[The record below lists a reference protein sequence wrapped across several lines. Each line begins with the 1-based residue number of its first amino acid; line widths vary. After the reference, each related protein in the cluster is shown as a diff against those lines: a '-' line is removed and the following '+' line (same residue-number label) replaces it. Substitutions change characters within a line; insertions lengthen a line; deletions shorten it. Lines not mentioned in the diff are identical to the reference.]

1 VANEPSL
8 AVDGGISDCVA
19 SETAGT
25 KTIHSAAIAS
35 EDLLAAASA
44 PISATSKSLPS
55 TTLEETTSGSTQVS
69 SCASAEG
76 PVIQAA
82 DSLDNHK
89 SAEVDKLSQE
99 DKLLRQNDSV
109 LSNEAI
115 SSTSGSSDQQSSGLL
130 ETTSKHCKDNSE
142 DTIAGS
148 GSVSL
153 PAAPGTMDGPI
164 LEPSKVK
171 GASKGK
177 KKRKEFLQ
185 KADASGSTAD
195 LYNAYKGPEEKKE
208 AVASSESTANVST
221 SGTLKK
227 LPVDTAQT
235 DAVANELE
243 DWEDAADMSTPKLD
257 VSDKTQQVSDRS
269 AVTDK
274 KYSRD
279 FLLKFAE
286 NCTGLSEGFEITAD
300 LAEALM
306 TSNVSSHVIVHDSHP
321 SPGRKTNR
329 SGGMSWMDRRGSGVI
344 EYDKWN
350 KVPGAFHSGMRLDGS
365 GGNTEFRPGQGSN
378 FGVLRNPRPQGAMQH
393 GGGILSGS
401 MQSMVNQGGMQKNS
415 PDGERW
421 QRAANFQ
428 QRGLI
433 PSPSSQSPLQTMH
446 KAEKKYE
453 VGKVTDEEQ
462 AKQRQLKGILNKLT
476 PQNFEK
482 LFEQVKAVNIDNV
495 VTLTG
500 VISQIFEKA
509 LMEPTFCEMYA
520 NFCFHLAAALPDLCQ
535 DNEKITFKRLLLN
548 KCQEEFER
556 GEREQEE
563 ANKAD
568 EGEVKQSDEEREAK
582 RSKARRRMLGNIRLI
597 GELYK
602 KRMLT
607 ERIMHECIKKL
618 LGQCQTPDE
627 EDIEA
632 LCKLMSTIGEMI
644 DHPKAKEHMD
654 VYFERIKLLSN
665 NMNLSS
671 RVRFMLKDTIDLR
684 KNRWQQRRKVE
695 GPKKIEEVHRDA
707 SQERQSQA
715 GRLGR
720 GMGISTQRWTPMDF
734 GSRGSSILSPPNAQM
749 GGLPNQMR
757 GYGSQDVRGYERQSY
772 EARPLS
778 IPLLQR
784 STGDELITLGPQGG
798 LARGMA
804 SRGPPAASSFGG
816 PNGYGNLSVRPSYSP
831 REDLTPRYV
840 PDRFSGQTTYD
851 QSSVLE
857 QNMNYGNRDLR
868 NVDNRILDRPVVNPP
883 PARAQETSDFQY
895 TSSEKSLSE
904 ERLQNMAMAAIREYY
919 RYSFLFMWFL
929 FLMFK
934 LIVPIMFVF
943 FKKLDF

>member
-1 VANEPSL
+1 
-8 AVDGGISDCVA
+8 
-19 SETAGT
+19 
-25 KTIHSAAIAS
+25 
-35 EDLLAAASA
+35 
-44 PISATSKSLPS
+44 
-55 TTLEETTSGSTQVS
+55 
-69 SCASAEG
+69 
-76 PVIQAA
+76 
-82 DSLDNHK
+82 
-89 SAEVDKLSQE
+89 
-99 DKLLRQNDSV
+99 
-109 LSNEAI
+109 
-115 SSTSGSSDQQSSGLL
+115 
-130 ETTSKHCKDNSE
+130 
-142 DTIAGS
+142 
-148 GSVSL
+148 
-153 PAAPGTMDGPI
+153 
-164 LEPSKVK
+164 
-171 GASKGK
+171 
-177 KKRKEFLQ
+177 
-185 KADASGSTAD
+185 
-195 LYNAYKGPEEKKE
+195 
-208 AVASSESTANVST
+208 
-221 SGTLKK
+221 
-227 LPVDTAQT
+227 VDTAQT

-286 NCTGLSEGFEITAD
+286 
-300 LAEALM
+300 
-306 TSNVSSHVIVHDSHP
+306 
-321 SPGRKTNR
+321 
-329 SGGMSWMDRRGSGVI
+329 
-344 EYDKWN
+344 
-350 KVPGAFHSGMRLDGS
+350 
-365 GGNTEFRPGQGSN
+365 
-378 FGVLRNPRPQGAMQH
+378 
-393 GGGILSGS
+393 
-401 MQSMVNQGGMQKNS
+401 
-415 PDGERW
+415 
-421 QRAANFQ
+421 
-428 QRGLI
+428 
-433 PSPSSQSPLQTMH
+433 
-446 KAEKKYE
+446 
-453 VGKVTDEEQ
+453 
-462 AKQRQLKGILNKLT
+462 
-476 PQNFEK
+476 
-482 LFEQVKAVNIDNV
+482 
-495 VTLTG
+495 
-500 VISQIFEKA
+500 

-563 ANKAD
+563 ADKAD

-654 VYFERIKLLSN
+654 AYFERIKLLSN

-720 GMGISTQRWTPMDF
+720 GMGISSPRRPPMDF
-734 GSRGSSILSPPNAQM
+734 GSRGSSMLSPPNAQM
-749 GGLPNQMR
+749 GGLPNQIR

-784 STGDELITLGPQGG
+784 SSGDELITLGPQGG

-816 PNGYGNLSVRPSYSP
+816 PNGYSNLSERPSYSP

-840 PDRFSGQTTYD
+840 PNRFAGPTTYD
-851 QSSVLE
+851 QSSAPE
-857 QNMNYGNRDLR
+857 QSVNYSNRDLGNADR
-868 NVDNRILDRPVVNPP
+868 FLDRPVVHPP
-883 PARAQETSDFQY
+883 PARAQETALSQN
-895 TSSEKSLSE
+895 TSSEKGLSDAK
-904 ERLQNMAMAAIREYY
+904 LQNMSMAAIKEYY
-919 RYSFLFMWFL
+919 RYHTLFACFLFPL
-929 FLMFK
+929 FK
-934 LIVPIMFVF
+934 HVPIMFF
-943 FKKLDF
+943 